1 MIELTKDEWNRE
13 VSRVVDNYR
22 KMREDHTSL
31 YNEAMWSYADM
42 ANGGRA
48 HDGNETYIRDEYYRG
63 YPDEFFVLVLS
74 GLGEFE
80 RYTTLAM
87 EEIN

>member
-1 MIELTKDEWNRE
+1 MKVTKEQLDRE
-13 VSRVVDNYR
+13 VSRYVANYR
-22 KMREDHTSL
+22 EMRNSSPSMYE
-31 YNEAMWSYADM
+31 ECMWQYADM

-48 HDGNETYIRDEYYRG
+48 HDGLDTFLRDQYYQG

-80 RYTTLAM
+80 RYTTMAM
-87 EEIN
+87 EKA

>member
-1 MIELTKDEWNRE
+1 MNRE

-22 KMREDHTSL
+22 EMREKDYGSL
-31 YNEAMWSYADM
+31 YEEAMWQYADM

-48 HDGNETYIRDEYYRG
+48 HDGLNTYIRDQYYQG
-63 YPDEFFVLVLS
+63 YPDEFFMQVLS

-80 RYTTLAM
+80 RYTTVAM
-87 EEIN
+87 ERQ

>member
-1 MIELTKDEWNRE
+1 MKVTKEQLNRE
-13 VSRVVDNYR
+13 VSRYVTNY
-22 KMREDHTSL
+22 KEMRTSSPSM
-31 YNEAMWSYADM
+31 YEECMWQYADM

-48 HDGNETYIRDEYYRG
+48 HDGLDTFLRDQYYQG

-80 RYTTLAM
+80 RYTTVAM
-87 EEIN
+87 EKA